1 MIAPWLV
8 RGLALLACM
17 VLLGSGC
24 RRKRP
29 AAEAPPPVPAAA
41 AEAAPNLPA
50 EAQPKPGQAMPAMTT
65 EMMLRFEARFGRP
78 PTNYNELARL
88 QSEPPRK

>member
-1 MIAPWLV
+1 MKHFWFF
-8 RGLALLACM
+8 RSLALVACLL
-17 VLLGSGC
+17 LLGAGC

-29 AAEAPPPVPAAA
+29 AAEAPSPVPPV

-78 PTNYNELARL
+78 PTNHSELARL
-88 QSEPPRK
+88 QSELPKK